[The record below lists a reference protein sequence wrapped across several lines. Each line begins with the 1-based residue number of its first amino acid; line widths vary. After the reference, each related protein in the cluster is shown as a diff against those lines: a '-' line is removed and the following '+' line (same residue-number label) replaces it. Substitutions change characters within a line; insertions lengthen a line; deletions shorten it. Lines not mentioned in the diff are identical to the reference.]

1 MKSKDDIMSGYKA
14 IFEDGYRAGRASVVL
29 PHPCDGPLYK
39 DCTAADYF
47 AKMAEEH
54 LEVIEAYKEIEK
66 NGGDSR
72 HFLKECTDL
81 IIMTTSLMNYLGCD
95 EKMRQQYMKEINESN
110 AKRDGGKRFASSK
123 KDFTDSEKESLF
135 SDREIFAIKKGDT
148 DNDKLK
154 KQDDIIEHPAHYTQG
169 IECMDY
175 IESHKLNYARGNII
189 KYVTRAGL
197 KDESK
202 EGEDLEKARWYLD
215 REIERVKKAN
225 RDG

>member
-1 MKSKDDIMSGYKA
+1 MNKKEIHAYLDEAFEHEYARGDREGYQQGRL
-14 IFEDGYRAGRASVVL
+14 DGYRAGRASVVL

-95 EKMRQQYMKEINESN
+95 EKMRQQYMQEVNESN
-110 AKRDGGKRFASSK
+110 AKRDGGKRFK
-123 KDFTDSEKESLF
+123 KHPLDVAKENNTN
-135 SDREIFAIKKGDT
+135 RCKEE
-148 DNDKLK
+148 N
-154 KQDDIIEHPAHYTQG
+154 DIIEHPAHYTQG

-197 KDESK
+197 KDSLK
-202 EGEDLEKARWYLD
+202 EVEDLEKARWYLD
-215 REIERVKKAN
+215 REIERVKKAKK
-225 RDG
+225 DG

>member
-1 MKSKDDIMSGYKA
+1 MDKNKAISGYEK
-14 IFEDGYRAGRASVVL
+14 IFDDGYRAGRASVVL

-135 SDREIFAIKKGDT
+135 RKIGESNFEIGEIVKIDGGPEAGEIGIMLDPSKMD
-148 DNDKLK
+148 
-154 KQDDIIEHPAHYTQG
+154 AHYTVSING
-169 IECMDY
+169 MSTVVPI
-175 IESHKLNYARGNII
+175 
-189 KYVTRAGL
+189 T
-197 KDESK
+197 
-202 EGEDLEKARWYLD
+202 W
-215 REIERVKKAN
+215 VKKVK
-225 RDG
+225 R